1 MATHSSILAWRIPWT
16 EEQSMGLQRVR
27 CDWATDTFAY
37 CRYICYK
44 YLIIEWERIAYL
56 IKWFWLLFSH
66 WVMSTLCNPM
76 DCSAPGSSVH
86 EISQPRK
93 LEWVAI
99 CFSRG
104 TFESGIEPASLALAN
119 GFFTTELPRNFGQ
132 VVVGHKSK
140 WNEKWILYIFRWKT
154 ISGKGNRIKAWGR
167 NRSKFLRT
175 QRVPRT
181 WASGGWSWGHCKS
194 LCRMI
199 LGFVEFDKE
208 FGFHSK

>member
-1 MATHSSILAWRIPWT
+1 
-16 EEQSMGLQRVR
+16 
-27 CDWATDTFAY
+27 
-37 CRYICYK
+37 
-44 YLIIEWERIAYL
+44 
-56 IKWFWLLFSH
+56 
-66 WVMSTLCNPM
+66 M

-93 LEWVAI
+93 LE
-99 CFSRG
+99 CFSRASSEPSIEPASLS
-104 TFESGIEPASLALAN
+104 FFFFFFEPASLALAN

-154 ISGKGNRIKAWGR
+154 ILGKGNRIKAWGR